1 MSIWRLRGVIFD
13 MDGVLCDSEHLIC
26 EAARMMFRTVHGI
39 EVAADEFTPFV
50 GTGEDRYL
58 GGVAESRGVRLSMP
72 ADKERTYA
80 LYLELIKG
88 RLRALPGVMHFTAA
102 CRERGLKLAV
112 GSSADRIKV
121 VGNLAEIGLP
131 TDRFDAIATGSDVAR
146 KKPFPDL
153 FLRAAELIG
162 VPAGDCLVIEDAVS
176 GVRAGKA
183 AGAKVLGLT
192 TSFPAEALR
201 VAGADWI
208 AADLSAVPPEILEST
223 GHSG

>member
-1 MSIWRLRGVIFD
+1 MGTWRLRGVIFD

-26 EAARMMFRTVHGI
+26 EAARMMFRTVHG
-39 EVAADEFTPFV
+39 VDVGADEFTPFV

-58 GGVAESRGVRLSMP
+58 GGVAERRGVRLDMP
-72 ADKERTYA
+72 ADKQRTYA
-80 LYLELIKG
+80 IYLELIKG
-88 RLRALPGVMHFTAA
+88 RLRPLPGVMDFTAA
-102 CRERGLKLAV
+102 CRARGLKLAV

-131 TDRFDAIATGSDVAR
+131 TERFDAIATGSDVAR

-162 VPAGDCLVIEDAVS
+162 VPAADCLVIEDAVS

-192 TSFPAEALR
+192 TSFPADALR
-201 VAGADWI
+201 AVGADWI
-208 AADLSAVPPEILEST
+208 APDLSAVPGDIMASAAAQR
-223 GHSG
+223 